1 MFLKEITN
9 PLSCG
14 QFQGL
19 SISNSYVFA
28 WNRVPAKVGQK
39 VIGRNLFLSVRESGD
54 VGDVAN
60 DFLGRKL
67 LPQDAHVERLVP
79 LAESLALLIA

>member
-9 PLSCG
+9 SLFCG

-19 SISNSYVFA
+19 SIFNSHVFA
-28 WNRVPAKVGQK
+28 WNRVPVEVGQE
-39 VIGRNLFLSVRESGD
+39 VIGRYLFLPVRESGD